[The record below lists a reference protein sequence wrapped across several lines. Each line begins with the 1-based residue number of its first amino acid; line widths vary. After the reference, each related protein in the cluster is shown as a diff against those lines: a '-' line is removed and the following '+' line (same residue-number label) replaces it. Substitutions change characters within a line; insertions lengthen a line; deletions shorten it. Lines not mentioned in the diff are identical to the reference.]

1 MSYTIVY
8 ERQFLKTGDGRYIAL
23 VLMGSNNCYQQTC
36 SNRWKR
42 ERNWNPILASSGG
55 IANGNIAVTEEEML
69 RSAEKRCGSEF
80 QEHFKWRGKWVNDKG
95 WMSFVKN
102 GIKDAMTIEEIDEAS
117 HYDMYLRCY
126 LSIWYTDG
134 ETYAGGGLKQKNKEE
149 LRCTASTSEELIAF
163 LAAAD
168 ERLARKSDNENF
180 IYICME
186 FPSEKAIMCPKNPKP
201 RRTPE
206 RLDEFYAVKLTSGGY
221 IRQLTSR
228 TLRRAFSTQAAKQF
242 KTEGDAL
249 KWLNKY
255 RIADRFSVSFD
266 VEHITEHINI

>member
-8 ERQFLKTGDGRYIAL
+8 ERQFLKTGDGRCIAL
-23 VLMGSNNCYQQTC
+23 ALMGSNNCYQQTR

-42 ERNWNPILASSGG
+42 ERYWSPILASSGG

-69 RSAEKRCGSEF
+69 RSAENRCGSEF
-80 QEHFKWRGKWVNDKG
+80 QEHFKWHGKWVNDKG

-102 GIKDAMTIEEIDEAS
+102 AIKSALTIEEIDEAS
-117 HYDMYLRCY
+117 YYDIYIRCY

-149 LRCTASTSEELIAF
+149 LQCTASTSEELIAF

-168 ERLARKSDNENF
+168 ERLARKADNENH

-186 FPSEKAIMCPKNPKP
+186 FPGEKAIMWPKNPKP
-201 RRTPE
+201 RRTSE
-206 RLDEFYAVKLTSGGY
+206 RLDEFYAVKFANDRY
-221 IRQLTSR
+221 VRKLTSR
-228 TLRRAFSTQAAKQF
+228 TLGSTHSVQAAKQF
-242 KTEGDAL
+242 KTKQTAV
-249 KWLNKY
+249 KWLDKY
-255 RIADRFSVSFD
+255 RIEERFNVKCE
-266 VEHITEHINI
+266 VEHVTV